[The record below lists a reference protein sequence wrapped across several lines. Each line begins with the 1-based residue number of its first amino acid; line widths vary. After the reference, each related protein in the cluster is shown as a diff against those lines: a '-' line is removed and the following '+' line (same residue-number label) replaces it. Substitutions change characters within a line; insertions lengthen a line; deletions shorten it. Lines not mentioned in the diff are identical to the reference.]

1 MRRLAAVS
9 VIAGLFLFGSITSA
23 SAGWHFFLPPVP
35 VPVPVFAPP
44 VVRVEPA
51 PVYGSYYGGYYGGY
65 DDGFRARMHQAGYS
79 DGYSDGYN
87 YYQPAYR
94 YDNRPYRV
102 SYNRGWDAGRDRR
115 LSEDN
120 SIRYYNNRGR
130 GCGHHDGGW
139 DRD

>member
-1 MRRLAAVS
+1 MRRLAGIS
-9 VIAGLFLFGSITSA
+9 VVASLLVLGSITSA

-44 VVRVEPA
+44 IVRVEPA
-51 PVYGSYYGGYYGGY
+51 PVYGGYYGSY
-65 DDGFRARMHQAGYS
+65 DDGFWARMRQTGYS

-115 LSEDN
+115 ISEDN
-120 SIRYYNNRGR
+120 SRRYYDNGR
-130 GCGHHDGGW
+130 GCGHRDRDW